1 MKHPLRYALLF
12 GAALIVGG
20 GVAIAQ
26 MSGSNDLPG
35 ASSRASSDFG
45 ASYTRGRLAERFL
58 AEFDINKDGKVTH
71 DELNRT
77 LAAQFMAA
85 SGNAPT
91 MTEDQFINGHLKD
104 LRERVTEMFH
114 RMDWN
119 GDGKLSLEEFAAPEH
134 ARFEAMDRD
143 GTGVV
148 SCRSSSRSSVQ
159 DDAQPR
165 GGSTKNAKTADTAGG
180 RHRRGSSSGGRGKG
194 SFCHEADLNNDGQ
207 VTRAEL
213 DKAVAQEF
221 AGGSKGGFMTFDQY
235 YAFEQSR
242 ARDIYGHVFD
252 RLDTSHSGKL
262 TLQEYAAPDE
272 KLFARLDKNND
283 GTVTADEMMS
293 SRSSHY
299 ASNTR
304 SGR

>member
-45 ASYTRGRLAERFL
+45 ASYGRGRLAERFL
-58 AEFDINKDGKVTH
+58 GEFDINKDGKVTH

-91 MTEDQFINGHLKD
+91 MTEDQFVNGHLKD
-104 LRERVTEMFH
+104 LRQRVTEMFH

-119 GDGKLSLEEFAAPEH
+119 GDGKLSLEEYAAPER

-143 GTGVV
+143 GTGTV
-148 SCRSSSRSSVQ
+148 SCSTSSRSFSQ
-159 DDAQPR
+159 NNAQPR
-165 GGSTKNAKTADTAGG
+165 TTNAQSANVSGG
-180 RHRRGSSSGGRGKG
+180 RHRGGSGSGGRGRG

-213 DKAVAQEF
+213 DKAVSQEF
-221 AGGSKGGFMTFDQY
+221 ASGSKGGWMTFDQF
-235 YAFEQSR
+235 YALEQSR
-242 ARDIYGHVFD
+242 ARDIYSHVFE
-252 RLDTSHSGKL
+252 RLNTSRSGKL

-293 SRSSHY
+293 SRTRRY
-299 ASNTR
+299 ASNQG
-304 SGR
+304 SGH

>member
-77 LAAQFMAA
+77 LASQFMAA
-85 SGNAPT
+85 SGNAST

-104 LRERVTEMFH
+104 LRQRVTEMFH

-119 GDGKLSLEEFAAPEH
+119 GDGKLSLEEFAAPDH

-148 SCRSSSRSSVQ
+148 SCRSSSRGTEEDSAPSRASNTSNVNT
-159 DDAQPR
+159 
-165 GGSTKNAKTADTAGG
+165 SGG
-180 RHRRGSSSGGRGKG
+180 RHRRGSSGSSGRGKG
-194 SFCHEADLNNDGQ
+194 AFCHESDLNNDGQ

-221 AGGSKGGFMTFDQY
+221 AGASKSGFMTFDQF
-235 YAFEQSR
+235 YAFEQAR
-242 ARDIYGHVFD
+242 ARDIYSHVFD
-252 RLDTSHSGKL
+252 RLNTSRSGKL

-293 SRSSHY
+293 SRGSRY
-299 ASNTR
+299 GSNAR

>member
-20 GVAIAQ
+20 GVAVAQ

-35 ASSRASSDFG
+35 TSSRTSSDFG
-45 ASYTRGRLAERFL
+45 ASYTKGRLAERFL
-58 AEFDINKDGKVTH
+58 GEFDINKDGKVSH

-104 LRERVTEMFH
+104 LRQRVTEMFH

-119 GDGKLSLEEFAAPEH
+119 ADGKLSMEEFAAPEH

-148 SCRSSSRSSVQ
+148 SCRSSRSSAEG
-159 DDAQPR
+159 DTPPR
-165 GGSTKNAKTADTAGG
+165 ASNTANSGSLGG
-180 RHRRGSSSGGRGKG
+180 RRRGSSSGGRGK
-194 SFCHEADLNNDGQ
+194 SAFCHEADLNNDGQ

-221 AGGSKGGFMTFDQY
+221 SGASKGGFMSFDQF

-242 ARDIYGHVFD
+242 AREIYSHVFD
-252 RLDTSHSGKL
+252 RLNTSHSGKL

-293 SRSSHY
+293 SRGSRY

>member
-1 MKHPLRYALLF
+1 MKYPLRYALLF
-12 GAALIVGG
+12 GAALVVGG

-26 MSGSNDLPG
+26 MSGSTDLPG
-35 ASSRASSDFG
+35 ASSRTSSDFG
-45 ASYTRGRLAERFL
+45 ASYARGRLAERFL

-77 LAAQFMAA
+77 LAAQFMVA

-91 MTEDQFINGHLKD
+91 MTEDQFVNGHLKD
-104 LRERVTEMFH
+104 LRQRVTEIFH

-119 GDGKLSLEEFAAPEH
+119 GDGKLSLEEYAAPEH
-134 ARFEAMDRD
+134 ARFESMDRD

-148 SCRSSSRSSVQ
+148 SCRASSRSNAE
-159 DDAQPR
+159 DGAPPR
-165 GGSTKNAKTADTAGG
+165 ASKGSYTNSSGGN
-180 RHRRGSSSGGRGKG
+180 RRRSSGSSGRGKG

-213 DKAVAQEF
+213 DKAVSQEF
-221 AGGSKGGFMTFDQY
+221 ASASKGGFMTFDQF
-235 YAFEQSR
+235 YALEQAR
-242 ARDIYGHVFD
+242 ARDIYSHVFD
-252 RLDTSHSGKL
+252 RLNTSRSGKL

-293 SRSSHY
+293 SRSTRY

-304 SGR
+304 SGH

>member
-12 GAALIVGG
+12 GAALMVGG

-35 ASSRASSDFG
+35 ASSRASADFG

-85 SGNAPT
+85 SGNAAT

-104 LRERVTEMFH
+104 LRQRVTEMFH

-119 GDGKLSLEEFAAPEH
+119 GDGKLSLEEFAAPDH

-148 SCRSSSRSSVQ
+148 SCRASSRTQDEAIPRASNASNPASSSGRRRSS
-159 DDAQPR
+159 
-165 GGSTKNAKTADTAGG
+165 GN
-180 RHRRGSSSGGRGKG
+180 GGRGK
-194 SFCHEADLNNDGQ
+194 SAFCHEADLNNDGQ

-221 AGGSKGGFMTFDQY
+221 AGASKGGFMTFDQF

-262 TLQEYAAPDE
+262 SLQEYAAPDE

-293 SRSSHY
+293 SRGSRY
-299 ASNTR
+299 ASNSR

>member
-35 ASSRASSDFG
+35 TSSRTSSDFG
-45 ASYTRGRLAERFL
+45 ASYTKGRLAERFL
-58 AEFDINKDGKVTH
+58 GEFDINKDGKVSH

-77 LAAQFMAA
+77 LAAQFMTA

-91 MTEDQFINGHLKD
+91 MTEDQFVNGHLKD
-104 LRERVTEMFH
+104 LRQRVTEMFH

-148 SCRSSSRSSVQ
+148 SCRSSSSSSAEDNAPPRASKAANSNNSGNRRRSS
-159 DDAQPR
+159 
-165 GGSTKNAKTADTAGG
+165 GSGA
-180 RHRRGSSSGGRGKG
+180 RGKG
-194 SFCHEADLNNDGQ
+194 AFCHEADLNNDGQ

-221 AGGSKGGFMTFDQY
+221 AGASKGGFMTFDQY
-235 YAFEQSR
+235 FAFEQSR

-252 RLDTSHSGKL
+252 RLNTGHSGKL

>member
-1 MKHPLRYALLF
+1 
-12 GAALIVGG
+12 
-20 GVAIAQ
+20 
-26 MSGSNDLPG
+26 
-35 ASSRASSDFG
+35 
-45 ASYTRGRLAERFL
+45 
-58 AEFDINKDGKVTH
+58 
-71 DELNRT
+71 
-77 LAAQFMAA
+77 MAA

-104 LRERVTEMFH
+104 LRQRVTEMFH

-148 SCRSSSRSSVQ
+148 SCHSSSRSTTQ
-159 DDAQPR
+159 DDAPPR
-165 GGSTKNAKTADTAGG
+165 ASNASKGNTSGG
-180 RHRRGSSSGGRGKG
+180 RHRGSSSGGRGK
-194 SFCHEADLNNDGQ
+194 SAFCHEADLDNDGQ

-221 AGGSKGGFMTFDQY
+221 AGASKGGFMTFDQF
-235 YAFEQSR
+235 YAFEQAR

-293 SRSSHY
+293 SRSSRS

>member
-104 LRERVTEMFH
+104 LRQRVTEMFH

-134 ARFEAMDRD
+134 AKFEAMDRD
-143 GTGVV
+143 GTGSV
-148 SCRSSSRSSVQ
+148 SCRASSRVQEEAPPRAGNASNANSSS
-159 DDAQPR
+159 
-165 GGSTKNAKTADTAGG
+165 G
-180 RHRRGSSSGGRGKG
+180 RRRGSGNGGRGK
-194 SFCHEADLNNDGQ
+194 SAFCHEADLNNDGQ

-213 DKAVAQEF
+213 DKAVSQEF
-221 AGGSKGGFMTFDQY
+221 AGASKGGFMTFDQF

-242 ARDIYGHVFD
+242 ARDIYGHVFE

-262 TLQEYAAPDE
+262 SLQEYAAPDE

-293 SRSSHY
+293 SRGSRY

>member
-85 SGNAPT
+85 SGNAPM
-91 MTEDQFINGHLKD
+91 MTEDQFVNGHLKD
-104 LRERVTEMFH
+104 LRQRVTEMFH

-148 SCRSSSRSSVQ
+148 SCRSSSRN
-159 DDAQPR
+159 DAEDVAPPHA
-165 GGSTKNAKTADTAGG
+165 GNAANSNKAGS
-180 RHRRGSSSGGRGKG
+180 RRRGSGSGGRGKG
-194 SFCHEADLNNDGQ
+194 AFCHEADLNNDGQ

-221 AGGSKGGFMTFDQY
+221 AGASKGGFMTFDQY

-252 RLDTSHSGKL
+252 RLNTSHSGKL

-293 SRSSHY
+293 SRSSRY

-304 SGR
+304 SGH

>member
-20 GVAIAQ
+20 GVAFAQ

-45 ASYTRGRLAERFL
+45 SSYARGRLAERFL
-58 AEFDINKDGKVTH
+58 AEFDMNKDGKVTH

-77 LAAQFMAA
+77 LAAQFLAA

-104 LRERVTEMFH
+104 LRQRATEMFH

-143 GTGVV
+143 GAGVV
-148 SCRSSSRSSVQ
+148 SCRASSRGQ
-159 DDAQPR
+159 DDTSPR
-165 GGSTKNAKTADTAGG
+165 ANNTFNTNGAGG
-180 RHRRGSSSGGRGKG
+180 HRRSSGNGGRGK
-194 SFCHEADLNNDGQ
+194 SAFCHEADLNNDGQ
-207 VTRAEL
+207 VTRTEL
-213 DKAVAQEF
+213 DKAIAQEF
-221 AGGSKGGFMTFDQY
+221 AGASKGGFMNFDQF
-235 YAFEQSR
+235 YAYEQSR
-242 ARDIYGHVFD
+242 AKDIYGHVFE
-252 RLDTSHSGKL
+252 RLNASHSGKL
-262 TLQEYAAPDE
+262 NLQEYAAPDE

-293 SRSSHY
+293 SRGSRY
-299 ASNTR
+299 ASNSR
-304 SGR
+304 SGH

>member
-35 ASSRASSDFG
+35 TSSRTSSDFG
-45 ASYTRGRLAERFL
+45 ASYARGRLAEQFL

-77 LAAQFMAA
+77 LATQFMAA

-104 LRERVTEMFH
+104 LRQRVTEMFH

-119 GDGKLSLEEFAAPEH
+119 GDGKLSPEEFAAPEH

-148 SCRSSSRSSVQ
+148 SCRSSSRSYAQ
-159 DDAQPR
+159 DDAAPPR
-165 GGSTKNAKTADTAGG
+165 ANNAPNAN
-180 RHRRGSSSGGRGKG
+180 SSGGRRRSSSNGGRGK
-194 SFCHEADLNNDGQ
+194 SAFCHEADLNNDGQ

-213 DKAVAQEF
+213 DKAIAQEF
-221 AGGSKGGFMTFDQY
+221 AGASKGGFMTFDQF

-252 RLDTSHSGKL
+252 RLNASHSGKL

-272 KLFARLDKNND
+272 KLFARLDKNHD

-293 SRSSHY
+293 SRGSRY
-299 ASNTR
+299 ASNAR

>member
-1 MKHPLRYALLF
+1 MKHPLRYGLLF

-26 MSGSNDLPG
+26 MSSSNDLPG
-35 ASSRASSDFG
+35 TSSRTSSDFG
-45 ASYTRGRLAERFL
+45 TSYTKGRLAERFL
-58 AEFDINKDGKVTH
+58 GEFDINKDGKVTH

-77 LAAQFMAA
+77 LAAQFMTA
-85 SGNAPT
+85 SGNAST
-91 MTEDQFINGHLKD
+91 MTEDQFVNGHLKD
-104 LRERVTEMFH
+104 LRQRVTEMFH

-148 SCRSSSRSSVQ
+148 SCRSSSRSSAE
-159 DDAQPR
+159 DDAPPR
-165 GGSTKNAKTADTAGG
+165 ASKAANSNNSGS
-180 RHRRGSSSGGRGKG
+180 RRRSSGSGGARGKG
-194 SFCHEADLNNDGQ
+194 AFCHEADLNNDGQ

-213 DKAVAQEF
+213 DKAVALEF
-221 AGGSKGGFMTFDQY
+221 SGASKGGFMSFDQY

-252 RLDTSHSGKL
+252 RLNTSRSGKL